1 MLIAIIYTSSN
12 RYCVYNFFL
21 TCAFLSILPLSQ
33 VLIFAEFLLSRVSF
47 KLFIKLHYYRA
58 RNDIFMLALYPDGG
72 VLFFAKAIVN
82 FVHLDFINSYM
93 YIEIDTFFYGFN

>member
-1 MLIAIIYTSSN
+1 M
-12 RYCVYNFFL
+12 F
-21 TCAFLSILPLSQ
+21 
-33 VLIFAEFLLSRVSF
+33 
-47 KLFIKLHYYRA
+47 YRA